1 MPIETETPISF
12 AILST
17 ASKPK
22 RFQPDPDR
30 GGRKSPEIQA
40 PSFRRPAAMEGE
52 SAAAPTRRWAENVIV
67 LSSGRPPRSE
77 EAAVV
82 AGQGQHQRTDAP
94 PEKLYYKTRLCDKY
108 EATGRC
114 VYEDGC
120 TFAHGRAELRP
131 PVPPHAHA
139 VWRRPPDQEHGGR
152 IVYGGGKAWHNFR
165 DRGHFGD
172 KLAFP
177 HAAAPAPPGH
187 AIRITG
193 DQKLLADER
202 RSATPPAMPS
212 PAPRYTAPG
221 PARAFAPVPAPAAR
235 DRLGQIPVEDGGK
248 KSNRLML
255 MSLRK
260 TSGIYGDWPEQ
271 F

>member
-1 MPIETETPISF
+1 
-12 AILST
+12 
-17 ASKPK
+17 
-22 RFQPDPDR
+22 
-30 GGRKSPEIQA
+30 
-40 PSFRRPAAMEGE
+40 MEGE

-120 TFAHGRAELRP
+120 TFAHGGAELRP

-152 IVYGGGKAWHNFR
+152 IVYGGGKACHNFR

-177 HAAAPAPPGH
+177 HAAAPAPPGTPGAYATLSRSRSRASVH
-187 AIRITG
+187 GRSRRDLTKQCPRFV
-193 DQKLLADER
+193 DSPLLSRSRDSHHRGPEAAGGRAEER
-202 RSATPPAMPS
+202 H
-212 PAPRYTAPG
+212 
-221 PARAFAPVPAPAAR
+221 AAR
-235 DRLGQIPVEDGGK
+235 DATP
-248 KSNRLML
+248 SAA
-255 MSLRK
+255 LRC
-260 TSGIYGDWPEQ
+260 SGPRQGVCAGACPGRA
-271 F
+271 